1 MLIQNGRVQISI
13 TITNKSE
20 SFSIQKVIRIL
31 FYAEKQAG
39 KLETGWQILVCFDI
53 MKKIRFWLKEDF
65 KMVKYQF
72 LSVQL
77 TRV

>member
-39 KLETGWQILVCFDI
+39 KLETGFSS
-53 MKKIRFWLKEDF
+53 RFYSPYKAQKFPQSIIF
-65 KMVKYQF
+65 KRGNCK
-72 LSVQL
+72 
-77 TRV
+77 